1 MADKKKKPSAKNL
14 YKSSRDKLV
23 KEFVENSYSDDM
35 KSEQSTLR
43 QGLKGNASKAI
54 KKAIK
59 SNKPEGSKLK
69 KTPMQAAL
77 TGSPNKAVKE
87 FIKDRFEK
95 AQEAQKLLNKE
106 YRKELG
112 KLRRRIDYFEGKGFQ
127 FDVDR
132 ILPNFDGN
140 ATQEEIDYLKAIR
153 GKVLKRMATG
163 FEPPLVETDEVPVD
177 EIVDAA
183 DGVIGEPRTEEITE
197 TEEASDFP
205 SAEPSSGASDYDYDE
220 PSETPEERYYRE
232 NTDRVHDDNGAMSEG
247 ELILQEIYSD
257 INRQWEVIQENLG
270 DDMFDDEVAEFANR
284 KYYAGQDL
292 LQMLE
297 DAEERLGRERL
308 AQIIED
314 NAETIKQCVQTI
326 LFDVY
331 VSKKRDYDDVMRDVD
346 ASLLAVSSILNAD
359 SPQALMK
366 QAWGDIDQS

>member
-1 MADKKKKPSAKNL
+1 MGDKKKKPSAKNL

-23 KEFVENSYSDDM
+23 KEFVENSYPDDM

-95 AQEAQKLLNKE
+95 AQEAQKVLNKE
-106 YRKELG
+106 YKKELG
-112 KLRRRIDYFEGKGFQ
+112 KLRRRISYFEGKGFQ

-132 ILPNFDGN
+132 IIPDFEGN

-177 EIVDAA
+177 EIVDTVN
-183 DGVIGEPRTEEITE
+183 DDEVYTDLGEGSLSWEDTISDEHRDDVIPPI
-197 TEEASDFP
+197 
-205 SAEPSSGASDYDYDE
+205 DE
-220 PSETPEERYYRE
+220 QTPQERYYSENEDRE
-232 NTDRVHDDNGAMSEG
+232 YDDNGSVERG
-247 ELILQEIYSD
+247 RLILNNIYDDYNVGQPEKLSFLIDESPDLYNYKRGAATEFISMIEDAIDRLNETAVCMLIEEHAEEIKHSNQIIMYFIDSQD
-257 INRQWEVIQENLG
+257 
-270 DDMFDDEVAEFANR
+270 DDETIN
-284 KYYAGQDL
+284 
-292 LQMLE
+292 
-297 DAEERLGRERL
+297 
-308 AQIIED
+308 
-314 NAETIKQCVQTI
+314 ETEIALTDMQTI
-326 LFDVY
+326 FEGD
-331 VSKKRDYDDVMRDVD
+331 SP
-346 ASLLAVSSILNAD
+346 SLLMERV
-359 SPQALMK
+359 
-366 QAWGDIDQS
+366 WGDPDNI

>member
-1 MADKKKKPSAKNL
+1 MADKKRKPSAKNL

-23 KEFVENSYSDDM
+23 KEFVENSYPDDT

-59 SNKPEGSKLK
+59 SKKPEGSILK

-87 FIKDRFEK
+87 LIKDRFEK
-95 AQEAQKLLNKE
+95 AQEAQKALNKE

-112 KLRRRIDYFEGKGFQ
+112 KLRRRIGYFEGKGFQ
-127 FDVDR
+127 FDNDR
-132 ILPNFDGN
+132 IVPNFDGN

-177 EIVDAA
+177 EIVEAT
-183 DGVIGEPRTEEITE
+183 DGVIDEPRAEEMAE
-197 TEEASDFP
+197 TEETTDFTSDE
-205 SAEPSSGASDYDYDE
+205 ALTGSSGYDYDE

-247 ELILQEIYSD
+247 ELILQQIYSD
-257 INRQWEVIQENLG
+257 INSEWDTICGILAEDINDE
-270 DDMFDDEVAEFANR
+270 EVAEFANR
-284 KYYAGQDL
+284 KYGASQDL

-297 DAEERLGRERL
+297 EAEERLGRERL
-308 AQIIED
+308 AQIIEE
-314 NAETIKQCVQTI
+314 NAETIKQCVQQI
-326 LFDVY
+326 LFDLY
-331 VSKKRDYDDVMRDVD
+331 VSSGRDYDDVMTDTD

-359 SPQALMK
+359 SPQALMR